1 MKRLITI
8 LFFIL
13 TPLSLFGFYGDG
25 SGRSLIDFLMDRYQL
40 RARTDQIGVLY
51 GVGIGDGDFIFS
63 LGVTGNTSGVILD
76 NWTNDSSTNKNIK
89 SYFRPSVMLAM
100 GYKSDKIGVGVGYQ
114 FKYVDSNYMVHTPV
128 LTLMIKDNTL
138 RFNIPLAIGVGNHLA
153 KNTFIVSTS
162 IEARYYLHKFIDYFT
177 QLRVYF
183 HYGYARMSYA
193 RILHSLTT
201 NVVGGVDPNSKAIY
215 KDQTSI
221 GIDLRAYFNF
231 PTDKGVSIEPYLRVL
246 YSAALETVENL
257 GGVLNRRKGDNFN
270 INAYGFDYTSLNFN
284 NSGNEKLSGGYM
296 PSVPGIPNPQGQMS
310 IDGIY
315 RVGIALPLGLRA
327 SNDFVSL
334 YVEPSLA
341 VTIFGGKINLLGVE
355 KKGFFYT
362 FGYVV
367 YSELTI
373 TPVKYLEL
381 FLELQTGGASRLGGD
396 LYGAG
401 ATTMILNASSGIA
414 WYF

>member
-183 HYGYARMSYA
+183 HYGYARISYA

-201 NVVGGVDPNSKAIY
+201 VVGGVDPNSKAIY

-257 GGVLNRRKGDNFN
+257 GGVLNRRKGNNFN
-270 INAYGFDYTSLNFN
+270 INAYGFDYTSLNFDTEN
-284 NSGNEKLSGGYM
+284 RDLSGGYIA
-296 PSVPGIPNPQGQMS
+296 SVPSIPNPQGQMS

-341 VTIFGGKINLLGVE
+341 VTIFGGKISLLGVE
-355 KKGFFYT
+355 RKGFFYT

-367 YSELTI
+367 YSELTV

>member
-1 MKRLITI
+1 MKRLLTI
-8 LFFIL
+8 LFLIL

-25 SGRSLIDFLMDRYQL
+25 NGRSLIDFLMDRYQL
-40 RARTDQIGVLY
+40 RARTDQIGALY
-51 GVGIGDGDFIFS
+51 GVGIGDGDFRFS

-76 NWTNDSSTNKNIK
+76 NWMNDSSTNNNIK

-114 FKYVDSNYMVHTPV
+114 FKYVDSNYMVHTPA
-128 LTLMIKDNTL
+128 LTLTVMDNTL
-138 RFNIPLAIGVGNHLA
+138 RFNIPVAIGVGNHFV
-153 KNTFIVSTS
+153 KNTFIVSTA

-183 HYGYARMSYA
+183 NYGYARMSYA
-193 RILHSLTT
+193 KIVSSAAE
-201 NVVGGVDPNSKAIY
+201 GVDPNSKAIY
-215 KDQTSI
+215 KYQTSI
-221 GIDLRAYFNF
+221 GLYLRAYFNF

-246 YSAALETVENL
+246 YSAALDTVENL
-257 GGVLNRRKGDNFN
+257 GGVLNRNKGENFN
-270 INAYGFDYTSLNFN
+270 ITPYSFDYTSLSFDAT
-284 NSGNEKLSGGYM
+284 GAEKLSGGYIA
-296 PSVPGIPNPQGQMS
+296 SVPGIPNPQGRVPIS
-310 IDGIY
+310 GIY

-327 SNDFVSL
+327 INDFVSL

-341 VTIFGGKINLLGVE
+341 VTIFGGKISLLGVE
-355 KKGFFYT
+355 RKGFFYT

-367 YSELTI
+367 YSELTV

-381 FLELQTGGASRLGGD
+381 LLELQTGGASKLGGD

-401 ATTMILNASSGIA
+401 ATTMILNASPGIA

>member
-1 MKRLITI
+1 MKKLLII
-8 LFFIL
+8 LLFTLI
-13 TPLSLFGFYGDG
+13 PMSLFGFYGDG
-25 SGRSLIDFLMDRYQL
+25 SGRSFIDFLMDRDQL
-40 RARTDQIGVLY
+40 RARTDQIGFLY
-51 GVGIGDGDFIFS
+51 GTEHIRVAF
-63 LGVTGNTSGVILD
+63 GVTGNTSGVILD
-76 NWTNDSSTNKNIK
+76 NWTNDSQTNRKLND
-89 SYFRPSVMLAM
+89 YFRPSVALAV
-100 GYKSDKIGVGVGYQ
+100 GYKSDLIRVGGAYQ

-128 LTLMIKDNTL
+128 LMLTAMDNTL
-138 RFNIPLAIGVGNHLA
+138 RFNIPVAIGIGNHQA
-153 KNTFIVSTS
+153 KNTLVVSTAV
-162 IEARYYLHKFIDYFT
+162 EARYYLHKFIDYFS
-177 QLRVYF
+177 QLRLYF
-183 HYGYARMSYA
+183 YYGYARMSYA
-193 RILHSLTT
+193 KIVSSAAE
-201 NVVGGVDPNSKAIY
+201 GVDPNSKAIY

-221 GIDLRAYFNF
+221 GLDLRAYFNF

-246 YSAALETVENL
+246 YSAALDTVENL
-257 GGVLNRRKGDNFN
+257 GGVLNRRKGNNFN
-270 INAYGFDYTSLNFN
+270 INAYGFDYTSLNFDTEN
-284 NSGNEKLSGGYM
+284 RDLSGGYIA
-296 PSVPGIPNPQGQMS
+296 SVPGIPNPQGQMS

-341 VTIFGGKINLLGVE
+341 VTIFGGKISLLGVE

-367 YSELTI
+367 YSELTV

>member
-40 RARTDQIGVLY
+40 RARTDQIGALY
-51 GVGIGDGDFIFS
+51 GVGIGDGDFRFS

-76 NWTNDSSTNKNIK
+76 NWTNDSSTNNKLS

-114 FKYVDSNYMVHTPV
+114 FKYVDSNYMVHTPALM
-128 LTLMIKDNTL
+128 LTVMDNTL
-138 RFNIPLAIGVGNHLA
+138 RFNIPVAIGVGNHLV

-162 IEARYYLHKFIDYFT
+162 IETRYYLHKFIDYFS
-177 QLRVYF
+177 QLRLYF
-183 HYGYARMSYA
+183 YYGYARMSYA
-193 RILHSLTT
+193 KIVSSSDEG
-201 NVVGGVDPNSKAIY
+201 VGVDPNSKAIY

-221 GIDLRAYFNF
+221 GLDLRAYFNF
-231 PTDKGVSIEPYLRVL
+231 PTDKGVSIEPYIRVL
-246 YSAALETVENL
+246 YSQALDTVENL
-257 GGVLNRRKGDNFN
+257 NGTLNKYKGENFN
-270 INAYGFDYTSLNFN
+270 ITPYGFDYTSLSFDAT
-284 NSGNEKLSGGYM
+284 GTEKLSGGYIA
-296 PSVPGIPNPQGQMS
+296 SVPGIPNPQGRVPIS
-310 IDGIY
+310 GIY
-315 RVGIALPLGLRA
+315 RIGIALPLGLRA

-334 YVEPSLA
+334 YVEPSLSA
-341 VTIFGGKINLLGVE
+341 TIFGGKISLLGVE
-355 KKGFFYT
+355 RKGFFYT

-367 YSELTI
+367 YSELTV

>member
-1 MKRLITI
+1 MKKLLII
-8 LFFIL
+8 LLFTLI
-13 TPLSLFGFYGDG
+13 PMSLFGFYGDG
-25 SGRSLIDFLMDRYQL
+25 SGRSFIDFLMDRDQL
-40 RARTDQIGVLY
+40 RARTDQIGFLY
-51 GVGIGDGDFIFS
+51 GTEHIRVAFGI
-63 LGVTGNTSGVILD
+63 TGNTSGVILD
-76 NWTNDSSTNKNIK
+76 NWTNDSQTNRKLND
-89 SYFRPSVMLAM
+89 YFRPSVALAV
-100 GYKSDKIGVGVGYQ
+100 GYKSDLISVGGAYQ
-114 FKYVDSNYMVHTPV
+114 FKYIDSNYMVHTPV
-128 LTLMIKDNTL
+128 LMLTAMDNTL
-138 RFNIPLAIGVGNHLA
+138 RFNIPVAIGIGNHQA
-153 KNTFIVSTS
+153 KNTLVVSTAV
-162 IEARYYLHKFIDYFT
+162 EARYYLHKFIDYFS
-177 QLRVYF
+177 QLRLYVY
-183 HYGYARMSYA
+183 YGYARMSYA
-193 RILHSLTT
+193 KIISSAQAE
-201 NVVGGVDPNSKAIY
+201 GVDPNSKAIY

-257 GGVLNRRKGDNFN
+257 GGVLNRRKGNNFN
-270 INAYGFDYTSLNFN
+270 INAYGFDYTSLNFDTEN
-284 NSGNEKLSGGYM
+284 RDLSGGYIA
-296 PSVPGIPNPQGQMS
+296 SVPGIPNPQGQMS

-341 VTIFGGKINLLGVE
+341 VTIFGGKISLLGVE

-367 YSELTI
+367 YSELTV

-401 ATTMILNASSGIA
+401 TTTMILNASSGIA

>member
-1 MKRLITI
+1 MKKLLII
-8 LFFIL
+8 LLFTLI
-13 TPLSLFGFYGDG
+13 PMSLFGFYGDG
-25 SGRSLIDFLMDRYQL
+25 SGRSFIDFLMDRDQL
-40 RARTDQIGVLY
+40 RARTDQIGFLY
-51 GVGIGDGDFIFS
+51 GTEHIRVAFGI
-63 LGVTGNTSGVILD
+63 TGNTSGVILD
-76 NWTNDSSTNKNIK
+76 NWTNDSQTNRKLND
-89 SYFRPSVMLAM
+89 YFRPSVALAV
-100 GYKSDKIGVGVGYQ
+100 GYKSDLISVGGAYQ

-128 LTLMIKDNTL
+128 LMLTAMDNTL
-138 RFNIPLAIGVGNHLA
+138 RFNIPVAIGIGNHQA
-153 KNTFIVSTS
+153 KNTLVVSTAV
-162 IEARYYLHKFIDYFT
+162 EARYYLHKFIDYFS
-177 QLRVYF
+177 QLRLYVY
-183 HYGYARMSYA
+183 YGYARMSYA
-193 RILHSLTT
+193 KIVSSAAE
-201 NVVGGVDPNSKAIY
+201 GVDPNSKAIY

-257 GGVLNRRKGDNFN
+257 GGVLNRRKGNNFN
-270 INAYGFDYTSLNFN
+270 INAYGFDYTSLNFDTEN
-284 NSGNEKLSGGYM
+284 RDLSGGYIA
-296 PSVPGIPNPQGQMS
+296 SVPGIPNPQGQMS

-341 VTIFGGKINLLGVE
+341 VTIFGGKISLLGVE

-367 YSELTI
+367 YSELTV

-401 ATTMILNASSGIA
+401 TTTMILNASSGIA

>member
-138 RFNIPLAIGVGNHLA
+138 RFNIPLAIGVGKNLA

-183 HYGYARMSYA
+183 HYGYARISYA

-201 NVVGGVDPNSKAIY
+201 VVGGVDPNSKAIY

-327 SNDFVSL
+327 TNDFISL